1 MPGICIHEFFW
12 PLRAADGRYYQ
23 VCRSC
28 GVQCEYDWM
37 TMERVGGVPGVTLAP
52 GVSGPNPSTRP
63 ETQPQLK
70 LLVELEPAYRVFLRN
85 LVDVLRPASP
95 GEPTIWS
102 ALFWREAF
110 FDSGIPWQRFAET
123 LVGQLVVVAMLLLV
137 SQVWITQDQPRR
149 RSMFENTHLTY
160 YKPEGS
166 FPSLRSSP
174 PRVRPVSGKPAES
187 ARRGSIHVTPERTQ
201 GDVKAPDLKL
211 KGPGRPNIVASNAV
225 PPVMPLASSGAP
237 SRLAPTPGLTP
248 IIAPLPE
255 VSQGTSRQ
263 MGLLQASG
271 VAPAP
276 EPGMVSSNRLVT
288 VSNTAVVAPPPLV
301 QALVRR
307 VGDINIGATAVV
319 APAPRLPMGEQHPIS
334 GARQSTT
341 GSLVAWA
348 VPPPPTAPRSE
359 TLSGGREG
367 LLSGVGSNVVPPPP
381 SVQNV
386 VSSAAGGHIGSLA
399 SSGNSWSSAGV
410 QVVPPPPSLQG
421 SGNSGAGQRSTSLAS
436 GRVGNG
442 LQAVPPAPSLQGSG
456 NSRTGQ
462 RSSSLASGGIGN
474 GLQAV
479 PPAPSVG
486 AAGAG
491 AGGNSDHGGRQ
502 MAMNSD
508 PALPPPPSPAT
519 ESPRQQAE
527 AARAP
532 ATEEMPL
539 RLIGLAMALPNSTY
553 FSNYEV
559 YIAERRL
566 RKNLTELVKLVYVYL
581 PYQRRLSD
589 YGVDDSKVYK
599 LLVSRDRS
607 CDESLMQMTWPEAD
621 PHPDMHSAA
630 DAPGLSAQDKKGML
644 PCYRTTADDYRKAI
658 SRR

>member
-1 MPGICIHEFFW
+1 MPAVCIHEFFW
-12 PLRAADGRYYQ
+12 PLRAGDGRYYQ
-23 VCRSC
+23 VCRRC
-28 GVQCEYDWM
+28 GIKCEYDWT
-37 TMERVGGVPGVTLAP
+37 TMDRVGGVAGVTLSP
-52 GVSGPNPSTRP
+52 GVSGPTLTHRS
-63 ETQPQLK
+63 ETQPPLK

-85 LVDVLRPASP
+85 LADVLRPASP

-102 ALFWREAF
+102 ASFWREAF
-110 FDSGIPWQRFAET
+110 CDSGIPWYRFAET
-123 LVGQLVVVAMLLLV
+123 LVGQLVVIAMVLLA

-160 YKPEGS
+160 YKPDGS
-166 FPSLRSSP
+166 FPALRSSS
-174 PRVRPVSGKPAES
+174 PRVRPVSGKPAEP
-187 ARRGSIHVTPERTQ
+187 ARRGSIHVAQERVQ
-201 GDVKAPDLKL
+201 ADVKAPDLRL
-211 KGPGRPNIVASNAV
+211 KGPGRPNFVASNVV
-225 PPVMPLASSGAP
+225 PPVMPLASAGAP
-237 SRLAPTPGLTP
+237 SRLAPNPGLTS
-248 IIAPLPE
+248 IVAPPPE

-263 MGLLQASG
+263 LGLPQAS
-271 VAPAP
+271 VIAPVS
-276 EPGMVSSNRLVT
+276 EPGLVSSKRMLT
-288 VSNTAVVAPPPLV
+288 VPGTAVVAPPPLV
-301 QALVRR
+301 QALVRS

-334 GARQSTT
+334 GARQSAT

-348 VPPPPTAPRSE
+348 VPPPPMAPRSE
-359 TLSGGREG
+359 TLSGGRAG
-367 LLSGVGSNVVPPPP
+367 SLSGVGSSVVPPPP

-386 VSSAAGGHIGSLA
+386 GSSTPGGHIGSLT
-399 SSGNSWSSAGV
+399 SSGNSLSSAGV

-421 SGNSGAGQRSTSLAS
+421 SGSSG
-436 GRVGNG
+436 
-442 LQAVPPAPSLQGSG
+442 
-456 NSRTGQ
+456 TGQ
-462 RSSSLASGGIGN
+462 RSSSLANGGIGN

-479 PPAPSVG
+479 PPTPSVG
-486 AAGAG
+486 AGG

-508 PALPPPPSPAT
+508 PAMPPPPSPVT
-519 ESPRQQAE
+519 ESPRRQAQAAPE
-527 AARAP
+527 AP
-532 ATEEMPL
+532 TEEMPL

-589 YGVDDSKVYK
+589 YGVDNSKVYK

-621 PHPDMHSAA
+621 PHPDMHNAA
-630 DAPGLSAQDKKGML
+630 DAPGLSAEDKKGML
-644 PCYRTTADDYRKAI
+644 PCYRTTADDYRKAM

>member
-1 MPGICIHEFFW
+1 MSGVCIHEFFW
-12 PLRAADGRYYQ
+12 PLRAGDGRYYQ
-23 VCRSC
+23 VCRRC
-28 GVQCEYDWM
+28 GIKCEYDWTAM
-37 TMERVGGVPGVTLAP
+37 DRVGGVPGVTLSP
-52 GVSGPNPSTRP
+52 GVAGPAPTLRS
-63 ETQPQLK
+63 EKQPDLK

-85 LVDVLRPASP
+85 LVDVLRPGSP
-95 GEPTIWS
+95 GESTIWS
-102 ALFWREAF
+102 AAFWREAF
-110 FDSGIPWQRFAET
+110 CDSGIPWYRFAET
-123 LVGQLVVVAMLLLV
+123 LVGQLVVIAMVLLA

-160 YKPEGS
+160 YKPDGS
-166 FPSLRSSP
+166 FPALRSSP

-187 ARRGSIHVTPERTQ
+187 ASRGSIHVAPERTQ
-201 GDVKAPDLKL
+201 AEVKAPDVKL

-225 PPVMPLASSGAP
+225 SPVMPLAAAGAP
-237 SRLAPTPGLTP
+237 SRLAPTPGLTS
-248 IIAPLPE
+248 IVAPPPE

-271 VAPAP
+271 VAPAA
-276 EPGMVSSNRLVT
+276 EPGTVSSKRLVT
-288 VSNTAVVAPPPLV
+288 VPNTTVVAPPPLV
-301 QALVRR
+301 QALVRS

-334 GARQSTT
+334 GARQSAS

-348 VPPPPTAPRSE
+348 VPPPPTAPHSE
-359 TLSGGREG
+359 TLSGGRGG
-367 LLSGVGSNVVPPPP
+367 LLSGVGSSVVPPPP
-381 SVQNV
+381 SIQNV
-386 VSSAAGGHIGSLA
+386 GSAAAGGHIDSSV
-399 SSGNSWSSAGV
+399 SSGNSLSGASV

-421 SGNSGAGQRSTSLAS
+421 SGNSGTGQRSSLLA
-436 GRVGNG
+436 GGGIRNG
-442 LQAVPPAPSLQGSG
+442 SQAVPPPPSLQGSG
-456 NSRTGQ
+456 NSGTGQ
-462 RSSSLASGGIGN
+462 RSTSLSNGGVGN

-486 AAGAG
+486 GGG

-508 PALPPPPSPAT
+508 PAMPPPPSPVT
-519 ESPRQQAE
+519 ENPRRQAE
-527 AARAP
+527 ATREP

-581 PYQRRLSD
+581 PYQRRLSE
-589 YGVDDSKVYK
+589 YGVDNSKVYR
-599 LLVSRDRS
+599 LLVSRDHS

-621 PHPDMHSAA
+621 PHPDMRNAA
-630 DAPGLSAQDKKGML
+630 DAPGLSPEDKKGML
-644 PCYRTTADDYRKAI
+644 PCYRTTADDYRKAM